1 MLLSARFL
9 TDVANVN
16 SFSQAAQLRM
26 GEGEALTVYIQ
37 LVDVSKD
44 RAEQG
49 FVPAGRRFVPAA
61 GATLQVQLQNID
73 GSKVITKN
81 ASVAFSGLDRSIWS
95 FTIASTDAVVGTVGL
110 GLILNESGKITK
122 GFLQAAILS
131 QPLTG
136 VC

>member
-9 TDVANVN
+9 TDVADVN
-16 SFSQAAQLRM
+16 SWSTIPQLKM

-37 LVDVSKD
+37 LVDIARD

-49 FVPAGRRFVPAA
+49 FVPAGRRFVPAS
-61 GATLQVQLQNID
+61 GATLQVVLQNIN
-73 GSKVITKN
+73 GAKVATKN
-81 ASVAFSGLDRSIWS
+81 ATLAFSGADNSIWTFS
-95 FTIASTDAVVGTVGL
+95 ILSTDSVVGTVGVQL
-110 GLILNESGKITK
+110 VLTESGKVTK

-136 VC
+136 LA